1 MGKILVLGRRG
12 QLAREMARLPLNS
25 GVELEFSGRERCDI
39 RDTEGLRRL
48 IDELE
53 PIAVV
58 NTAAY
63 TDVDLAESEE
73 DIVFAVNATAPGA
86 AARECAIRGVPFVH
100 LSSDFVFSGSRDGA
114 YQDDAPT
121 DPINT
126 YGRAKARG
134 EALVQEAAG
143 ELGCVLRAAWLH
155 GRYGRNFAAT
165 MYRLIGREERIG
177 VVTDQIG
184 NPTRAADAARVSLE
198 VMTLD
203 LAAIQAA
210 AGRLKGHIERTPCRH
225 SRTLSKITGAEVW
238 VKFENLQF
246 TAAYKER
253 GALNKLM
260 LLSDAEK
267 AKGVIAASAGNH
279 AQGLAYHG
287 ARLGVPVTIVMP
299 RTTPFVKVQ
308 HTRDFGAT
316 VVIEGETYDDAN
328 AHARKLQRRAGPD
341 LRPPVRRLRHHGR
354 PGHDRPGDAGRRA
367 RPGGPARADRRRRP
381 DQRRGHGG
389 QGGQARHPASSAASR
404 PCTRP
409 SPPRCAAWRPIAAGQ
424 TIAEGVAVKQVGE
437 LTYGV
442 ARPLIDDVLLLEEPH
457 IEQAVALYCNV
468 EKTIAEGAGA
478 ASLAALLAYPE
489 RFRGKKCG
497 LILCGGNIDTRLLA
511 SVLTRELVRAQR
523 LVMLRIVG
531 DDRPGL
537 LSTVASVIGD
547 DGRQHHRGGHNR
559 LALDVPAKGAEF
571 DITIETRDAQ
581 HTQDV
586 MNALREKGYPPRAV

>member
-1 MGKILVLGRRG
+1 
-12 QLAREMARLPLNS
+12 
-25 GVELEFSGRERCDI
+25 
-39 RDTEGLRRL
+39 
-48 IDELE
+48 
-53 PIAVV
+53 
-58 NTAAY
+58 
-63 TDVDLAESEE
+63 
-73 DIVFAVNATAPGA
+73 
-86 AARECAIRGVPFVH
+86 
-100 LSSDFVFSGSRDGA
+100 
-114 YQDDAPT
+114 
-121 DPINT
+121 
-126 YGRAKARG
+126 
-134 EALVQEAAG
+134 
-143 ELGCVLRAAWLH
+143 
-155 GRYGRNFAAT
+155 
-165 MYRLIGREERIG
+165 
-177 VVTDQIG
+177 
-184 NPTRAADAARVSLE
+184 
-198 VMTLD
+198 MTLD

-210 AGRLKGHIERTPCRH
+210 AGRLKGQIERTPCRH
-225 SRTLSKITGAEVW
+225 SKTLSKITGAEVW

-299 RTTPFVKVQ
+299 KTTPFVKVQ

-328 AHARKLQRRAGPD
+328 AHARKLREEQGLTFVHPFDDYDIMAGQGTIALEMLEDAPD
-341 LRPPVRRLRHHGR
+341 LEVLPVPIGGGGLISGVATAAKALKPEIHIVGCE
-354 PGHDRPGDAGRRA
+354 PAMYPSFTA
-367 RPGGPARADRRRRP
+367 RM
-381 DQRRGHGG
+381 RGV
-389 QGGQARHPASSAASR
+389 AAH
-404 PCTRP
+404 CG
-409 SPPRCAAWRPIAAGQ
+409 GQ
-424 TIAEGVAVKQVGE
+424 TIAEGVAVKQVGD

-442 ARPLIDDVLLLEEPH
+442 VRPLIDDVLLLEEPH
-457 IEQAVALYCNV
+457 LEQAVSLYCNV

-523 LVMLRIVG
+523 LVSLRIIG

-537 LSTVASVIGD
+537 LSTVASVIGTM
-547 DGRQHHRGGHNR
+547 GANIIEVNHNR

-581 HTQDV
+581 HTQEV
-586 MNALREKGYPPRAV
+586 MEALREKGYPPRVV